1 MQEKSE
7 KNFLGG
13 DFCAQMV
20 VFRAHSSGFCA
31 HVRERTLKY
40 LESGL
45 LILHSGLFGEPG
57 GEVHVLFR
65 TNEKDEQAGQHSD
78 GHADGYVQE
87 EMLAQIDARIASERG
102 ENQTNQT
109 HFLLAGRFGLFGVE
123 ESQRG
128 EKREERG
135 GVSRR
140 EGVPTVDRK
149 STRLN
154 SSHVHGSRM
163 PSSA

>member
-1 MQEKSE
+1 MCRQIDVFLQ
-7 KNFLGG
+7 KNIEN
-13 DFCAQMV
+13 AN
-20 VFRAHSSGFCA
+20 
-31 HVRERTLKY
+31 RT
-40 LESGL
+40 
-45 LILHSGLFGEPG
+45 
-57 GEVHVLFR
+57 
-65 TNEKDEQAGQHSD
+65 QHSD

-140 EGVPTVDRK
+140 EGVPTVQFHG
-149 STRLN
+149 LN
-154 SSHVHGSRM
+154 EALLPRIVQSRVSARQILEDQFGPRQVPKILHHVRDDGRETLRCAKHCRPNG
-163 PSSA
+163 PAKE